1 MTNKKYTFEDFLW
14 KLLFIFGSIWL
25 LNKILSKPIGTIG
38 LHGIPYQRKLY
49 AYVDRNNNRIFD
61 KELSKF
67 SNKEI
72 SVIITE
78 MIITAR
84 ENEELTQPL
93 FKPLK
98 GTKITAELRYGQFR
112 IMLLRVSTDDYL
124 MLSVFK
130 KKTDNTPE
138 NEIIKA
144 ENRIKEFLNRTNR

>member
-1 MTNKKYTFEDFLW
+1 
-14 KLLFIFGSIWL
+14 
-25 LNKILSKPIGTIG
+25 
-38 LHGIPYQRKLY
+38 
-49 AYVDRNNNRIFD
+49 
-61 KELSKF
+61 
-67 SNKEI
+67 
-72 SVIITE
+72 